1 MSIIKG
7 WFFVSLREV
16 GKSDAATLEKS
27 YACNRFKECCGYD
40 PETPGSQFVA
50 ESESSIP
57 YLYAQYMVLLAGR
70 TIGTVYAYGHDP
82 RDGHTFVS
90 VYVENMYEWLGCGA
104 EAVAILVDH
113 LFRTIAKLREVRF
126 EVYEHSVHSLQCL
139 RGLGLKGRLVEGRS
153 HPHRGGM
160 SKLFLFS
167 IPRSILRKY
176 AVEAS
181 KRGINLEI
189 GNMPSKLRGVA

>member
-16 GKSDAATLEKS
+16 EKNDSDALEKC
-27 YACNRFKECCGYD
+27 YASKQFKEFCGYD
-40 PETPGSQFVA
+40 PESPGSQFVA

-70 TIGTVYAYGHDP
+70 VIGTIYAYGHDP

-90 VYVENMYEWLGCGA
+90 VYVENKYEWLGCGA
-104 EAVAILVDH
+104 EAVAVLIDH
-113 LFRTIAKLREVRF
+113 LFRTIAELNEVRL
-126 EVYEHSVHSLQCL
+126 EVYEHSVHSLKCL
-139 RGLGLKGRLVEGRS
+139 RAFGLKGRVTEGRF
-153 HPHRGGM
+153 RGQRDKVE
-160 SKLFLFS
+160 KLNLFS
-167 IPRSILRKY
+167 IPRGNFPMY

-181 KRGINLEI
+181 KRGIVLE
-189 GNMPSKLRGVA
+189 AY